1 MIRCFAHRGL
11 ERFFRTGSLAK
22 IQPAHASRLRL
33 ILGVLN
39 SAVKPQDA
47 GLPGLALHRLTG
59 QRAGFWAVTVSG
71 NWRVVF
77 RFQDRDTFD
86 VDYVDYH

>member
-1 MIRCFAHRGL
+1 MIRSFAHRGL

>member
-1 MIRCFAHRGL
+1 MIRSFAHRGL

-22 IQPAHASRLRL
+22 IQPAHAKRLQL

-47 GLPGLALHRLTG
+47 GLPGLGLHRLTG
-59 QRAGFWAVTVSG
+59 QRAGFWALTVSG

-77 RFQDRDTFD
+77 RFHERDAYD

>member
-1 MIRCFAHRGL
+1 MIRSFAHRGL

-22 IQPAHASRLRL
+22 IPPAHAKRLRL

-47 GLPGLALHRLTG
+47 GLPGLGLHRLAG
-59 QRAGFWAVTVSG
+59 QRAGFWAITVSG

-77 RFQDRDTFD
+77 RFQDRDAYD
-86 VDYVDYH
+86 VDYIDYH